1 MGPAADTPV
10 WSAAKIP
17 SVVPTMPDGARLAVR
32 GLRTGAYI
40 VSPTAKTPNTTM
52 NIVPASTGTTDA
64 AASSHERTQIDPTAT
79 SSDGAARLAVHF
91 TTAICSTTMTRQ
103 LTADAVPMV
112 RAGTPSTVMTAVHR
126 RAGVG

>member
-1 MGPAADTPV
+1 
-10 WSAAKIP
+10 
-17 SVVPTMPDGARLAVR
+17 MPDGARLAVR

-40 VSPTAKTPNTTM
+40 VSPTAKTPNTMM

-64 AASSHERTQIDPTAT
+64 EASSSHESTQIDPTAT
-79 SSDGAARLAVHF
+79 GSDGPERLAVHF

-112 RAGTPSTVMTAVHR
+112 RAGTPSTVMA
-126 RAGVG
+126 